1 MSLVTKTDKYSLP
14 MNDTDTQCSEQ
25 DEVYRLT
32 LKGLLQARLGEET
45 GREIYDMLELY
56 CRRNEC
62 GMAIED
68 GRLGFVNMEPVE

>member
-1 MSLVTKTDKYSLP
+1 MSLVTKTGKHLLQ
-14 MNDTDTQCSEQ
+14 MNDTDAQCSEHE
-25 DEVYRLT
+25 EVYRLT

>member
-1 MSLVTKTDKYSLP
+1 MSLVTKTGKYLLN

-25 DEVYRLT
+25 EEVYRLT
-32 LKGLLQARLGEET
+32 LKGLLQARLGHDQ
-45 GREIYDMLELY
+45 GNEIYDMLELY
-56 CRRNEC
+56 CRRNDC